1 MTQKLNLIIPNT
13 NLQSS
18 YKVYGTDATTISL
31 QIRSRQGR
39 PAPESRQ
46 VESERVGKA
55 AFLSCD
61 KRKTTR
67 WDVNNLAPNW
77 IYFLT
82 AFFSGDKEEES
93 DWCDSVCDWNWLE
106 NCSWGGFPWAL
117 IRVSTVSRIGVIL
130 PEINYFDF
138 SKLIGK
144 NEFYD
149 FVKAI

>member
-1 MTQKLNLIIPNT
+1 MKTSLEMTQKLNLIILNK

-77 IYFLT
+77 ICFLT
-82 AFFSGDKEEES
+82 AFFFRGQGGGERLM
-93 DWCDSVCDWNWLE
+93 WFCVWL
-106 NCSWGGFPWAL
+106 
-117 IRVSTVSRIGVIL
+117 
-130 PEINYFDF
+130 
-138 SKLIGK
+138 KLIGK
-144 NEFYD
+144 LFLRCVSVSINPSVNCFKYWRN
-149 FVKAI
+149 ISGN